1 MHYLR
6 PLSIALMSLV
16 SPFALG
22 ATGDKSGAQTP
33 VPPAQGLP
41 AGAKAEVGPTAAPA
55 ADARAAM
62 VEILKSAEPLK
73 ELSVF
78 VDATSQPGLP
88 GEREP
93 RLQIVSEIRHEGRP
107 LRAVGFEVADDQGRV
122 ALDAVDMPPVLKYID
137 DRRVL
142 YTVASNLAPGKYVM
156 KLGVLD
162 EDGRRGS
169 VALGFEVRAFGDV
182 DPRVGDVILGDV
194 VRGVFRPSA
203 QIETGAARLGVRLEV
218 TAEAREA
225 FQGLSVEVQIGL
237 RGGDPIGRETL
248 ALGSTGE
255 KTVRGGSVLFDLSTW
270 EPGDYVVTAIV
281 SGPAGEVAR
290 RERSFKK

>member
-1 MHYLR
+1 MHCLR
-6 PLSIALMSLV
+6 PLSIALVALV

-22 ATGDKSGAQTP
+22 ATGDKSGTLAAQS
-33 VPPAQGLP
+33 PASTQG
-41 AGAKAEVGPTAAPA
+41 PA
-55 ADARAAM
+55 AATATDARAAM
-62 VEILKSAEPLK
+62 GEILKSAEPLK
-73 ELSVF
+73 ELGVF

-93 RLQIVSEIRHEGRP
+93 RLQIVGEIRHEGRP
-107 LRAVGFEVADDQGRV
+107 LRAVGFEVADEQGRV

-156 KLGVLD
+156 KLGALD
-162 EDGRRGS
+162 EEGRRGS
-169 VALGFEVRAFGDV
+169 VTHDFEVRAFGDG
-182 DPRVGDVILGDV
+182 DPRVGDLILGDV

-203 QIETGAARLGVRLEV
+203 HIEAGAARLGVRLEV
-218 TAEAREA
+218 TAESRDA
-225 FQGLSVEVQIGL
+225 FQGLSVEVQVAP

-255 KTVRGGSVLFDLSTW
+255 KTVRGGAVLFDLSTW
-270 EPGDYVVTAIV
+270 ESGDYVVTAIV